1 MNPPL
6 GRTNCFII
14 INMAFT
20 NMKSCQEQVQKKKK
34 KIKMARTKI
43 TKYIKCKCRLFQ
55 QTPHS
60 KTLHIVKAHTF
71 LLV

>member
-34 KIKMARTKI
+34 K
-43 TKYIKCKCRLFQ
+43 RLKWPGQKLPNISNASAGF
-55 QTPHS
+55 S
-60 KTLHIVKAHTF
+60 NRLHILRLYT
-71 LLV
+71 L